1 MNRTVIAGIMTW
13 INFATLSF
21 LFLIFSWFAAL
32 LGLMAFFEGDSS
44 FKKTWTTKTKKG
56 TSKQNI
62 SQISMNFKYAV
73 CGSDWEMLWYI
84 VYMTSMIVRES
95 ELSNKQLQETKWL
108 LIKTASIELNL
119 QFIILPSFKW
129 TNWFCI
135 QKNVNETVIWLF
147 QRYNYQTCARHI
159 GVGEVVQV
167 DSLKCQFN
175 LNPRSVMYRCHRV
188 VINLVLHSKVNSGHL
203 HSDLF
208 LNIWI

>member
-84 VYMTSMIVRES
+84 VYMTSMIVRDNPMAKS
-95 ELSNKQLQETKWL
+95 RSCL
-108 LIKTASIELNL
+108 LK
-119 QFIILPSFKW
+119 K
-129 TNWFCI
+129 
-135 QKNVNETVIWLF
+135 
-147 QRYNYQTCARHI
+147 R
-159 GVGEVVQV
+159 
-167 DSLKCQFN
+167 
-175 LNPRSVMYRCHRV
+175 
-188 VINLVLHSKVNSGHL
+188 VNSAINSCKKRNDCL
-203 HSDLF
+203 LKLPALNWTCNLLF
-208 LNIWI
+208 YPVLNELTDFVSKKMWMKLLFGFFRDIITRHVLGI